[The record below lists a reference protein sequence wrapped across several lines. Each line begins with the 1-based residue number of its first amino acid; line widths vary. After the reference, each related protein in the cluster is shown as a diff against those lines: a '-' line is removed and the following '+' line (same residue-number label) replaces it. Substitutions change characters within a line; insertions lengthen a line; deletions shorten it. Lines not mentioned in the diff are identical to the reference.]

1 MSSPSP
7 HSHSSGFSDRQAH
20 SLLAQGFAGVPNHDN
35 FLYMFNKGM
44 GELLTNWFHGCVSL
58 PRNYIANDFT
68 YMGHQ
73 VEGTA
78 HLQKVVRKFRA
89 PSIPVPASWAVPYG
103 REGTESQWI
112 YKVPPSFYTTIA
124 GPIALRFE
132 TLHQPLPQHRS
143 LEPPSRTFYCSH
155 SFLNNLNTEEGR
167 ESMSF
172 RQQDGVANCRRNGR
186 NSIKFEITH
195 TYNVRTGR
203 TLETFTNYF
212 EIDFV
217 FIPYVPVSRTTF
229 DGKADVMDTRV

>member
-1 MSSPSP
+1 MNVT
-7 HSHSSGFSDRQAH
+7 SHWS
-20 SLLAQGFAGVPNHDN
+20 
-35 FLYMFNKGM
+35 K
-44 GELLTNWFHGCVSL
+44 LTSL
-58 PRNYIANDFT
+58 PITD
-68 YMGHQ
+68 
-73 VEGTA
+73 
-78 HLQKVVRKFRA
+78 LQKVVRKFRA
-89 PSIPVPASWAVPYG
+89 PSIPVPASWTVPYG

-143 LEPPSRTFYCSH
+143 LEPPSRTFYCCKSLSLNGCMCSAFAYRSFTSAH

-172 RQQDGVANCRRNGR
+172 RQHDGVANCRPNGR
-186 NSIKFEITH
+186 NSIRFEITH

-217 FIPYVPVSRTTF
+217 FIPYVPVSRTAN
-229 DGKADVMDTRV
+229 DGTADVMDTRV